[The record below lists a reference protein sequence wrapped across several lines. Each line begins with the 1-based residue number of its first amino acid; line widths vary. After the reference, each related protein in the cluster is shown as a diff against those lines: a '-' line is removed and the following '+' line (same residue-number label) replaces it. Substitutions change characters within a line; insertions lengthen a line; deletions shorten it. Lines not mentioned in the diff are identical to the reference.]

1 MLHKLSTL
9 QDIQGLYDWFKV
21 MRNTQPVWLDE
32 SSGCGCVSSIQIWQH
47 AWLHRAP
54 STSLRCEMAYGE
66 TS

>member
-32 SSGCGCVSSIQIWQH
+32 SSGCGCVSSTGLLNAKQGH
-47 AWLHRAP
+47 
-54 STSLRCEMAYGE
+54 LRERFLP
-66 TS
+66 

>member
-32 SSGCGCVSSIQIWQH
+32 SSGCGCVANKKPI
-47 AWLHRAP
+47 
-54 STSLRCEMAYGE
+54 C
-66 TS
+66 